1 MNMLAPTALRGLA
14 AAFLAAL
21 LTTACD
27 SRQKG
32 QQAFVDQRYAGA
44 RLLGE
49 QIKSALSGSGPLL
62 LVSRDDAPEVL
73 DQIEK
78 GLLDGLAPTKPAIIR
93 VQDRP
98 EDPTAYMRPTIQ
110 NTGLAEQLK
119 AHPDAVAVVTLCR
132 LLEAAKPSGANWPP
146 FYALDWSILHL
157 PSHRA
162 EFANG
167 LYQGGVFQKA
177 APQVADPKADWQS
190 KAAAAYEALTAAQ
203 AAVYR

>member
-1 MNMLAPTALRGLA
+1 MNTMTSTTLRSLA
-14 AAFLAAL
+14 ACGLVAL
-21 LTTACD
+21 LVTACD

-49 QIKSALSGSGPLL
+49 QLKAAVTGSGPLL

-78 GLLDGLAPTKPAIIR
+78 GLLDALAPAKPVIIR
-93 VQDRP
+93 VQERP
-98 EDPTAYMRPTIQ
+98 EDPTAYMRPTIP
-110 NTGLAEQLK
+110 NTGLADQLV

-132 LLEAAKPSGANWPP
+132 LFEAAKPAGANWPP

-157 PSHRA
+157 SSHRA

-167 LYQGGVFQKA
+167 LYHGGVFQKA
-177 APQVADPKADWQS
+177 APQVADPKADWQA

-203 AAVYR
+203 AAAYR